1 MVFSRQVSW
10 KDNGETVENTIL
22 KFKEKLYPHEA
33 VMKATYHFID
43 RSYIHVDICGDE
55 YVIEIT
61 AKDGNDANAIAL
73 EFENEML
80 AQAVRYQVYLQT
92 HTIREILM
100 ARAMSSTITGSNTE
114 LEKDELPDSIEGL
127 DSILTDWFEK
137 NEK

>member
-1 MVFSRQVSW
+1 MRVVE
-10 KDNGETVENTIL
+10 KTVI

-33 VMKATYHFID
+33 VMKAAYHFID
-43 RSYIHVDICGDE
+43 RSYIHVDTFNNE

-61 AKDGNDANAIAL
+61 AKDNNDVTAIAL

-114 LEKDELPDSIEGL
+114 LEKNELPDRIENL
-127 DSILTDWFEK
+127 DSIIMDWFER

>member
-1 MVFSRQVSW
+1 MLL
-10 KDNGETVENTIL
+10 T
-22 KFKEKLYPHEA
+22 
-33 VMKATYHFID
+33 
-43 RSYIHVDICGDE
+43 
-55 YVIEIT
+55 
-61 AKDGNDANAIAL
+61 L

-114 LEKDELPDSIEGL
+114 LEKDELPDSIENL
-127 DSILTDWFEK
+127 DSILMDWFEK

>member
-1 MVFSRQVSW
+1 MR
-10 KDNGETVENTIL
+10 TVEKTVI
-22 KFKEKLYPHEA
+22 KYKEKLYPHEA
-33 VMKATYHFID
+33 VMKAAYHFLD
-43 RSYIHVDICGDE
+43 RSYIHVDTCNNE

-61 AKDGNDANAIAL
+61 AKSGNDITAIAL

-100 ARAMSSTITGSNTE
+100 ARAMSSTITGINTE
-114 LEKDELPDSIEGL
+114 LEQDELPDSIENL
-127 DSILTDWFEK
+127 DRILMDWFEK

>member
-1 MVFSRQVSW
+1 
-10 KDNGETVENTIL
+10 
-22 KFKEKLYPHEA
+22 
-33 VMKATYHFID
+33 MKAAYHFIN
-43 RSYIHVDICGDE
+43 RCYIHVDLCNNE

-61 AKDGNDANAIAL
+61 AKDSNNAASIAL

-80 AQAVRYQVYLQT
+80 AQTVRYQVYLQT

-114 LEKDELPDSIEGL
+114 LEKDELPDSLENL
-127 DSILTDWFEK
+127 DSILMDWFEK

>member
-1 MVFSRQVSW
+1 MSVRRIRVR
-10 KDNGETVENTIL
+10 TVKKTVL
-22 KFKEKLYPHEA
+22 KYKEKLYPHEA
-33 VMKATYHFID
+33 VMKAAYHFID
-43 RSYIHVDICGDE
+43 RSYIHVDTCNDE

-61 AKDGNDANAIAL
+61 AKGDNDIDIIAL

-80 AQAVRYQVYLQT
+80 AQAVRYQVYQQT

-114 LEKDELPDSIEGL
+114 LEKEELPDSIANL
-127 DSILTDWFEK
+127 DSILKDWFEK

>member
-1 MVFSRQVSW
+1 MKKIV
-10 KDNGETVENTIL
+10 L
-22 KFKEKLYPHEA
+22 KYKEKLYPREA
-33 VMKATYHFID
+33 VMKAAYHFID
-43 RSYIHVDICGDE
+43 KSYIHVDTCEDE

-61 AKDGNDANAIAL
+61 AKGSNDVTAIAL

-92 HTIREILM
+92 HIIREILM

-114 LEKDELPDSIEGL
+114 LEKESLPDNIENL
-127 DSILTDWFEK
+127 DSILMDWFEK

>member
-1 MVFSRQVSW
+1 
-10 KDNGETVENTIL
+10 
-22 KFKEKLYPHEA
+22 
-33 VMKATYHFID
+33 MKAAYHFLD
-43 RSYIHVDICGDE
+43 RSYIHVDVCNNE

-61 AKDGNDANAIAL
+61 AKSGNDITAIAL

-100 ARAMSSTITGSNTE
+100 ARAMSSTITGTNTE
-114 LEKDELPDSIEGL
+114 LEQDELPDSIENL
-127 DSILTDWFEK
+127 DSILMDWFEK